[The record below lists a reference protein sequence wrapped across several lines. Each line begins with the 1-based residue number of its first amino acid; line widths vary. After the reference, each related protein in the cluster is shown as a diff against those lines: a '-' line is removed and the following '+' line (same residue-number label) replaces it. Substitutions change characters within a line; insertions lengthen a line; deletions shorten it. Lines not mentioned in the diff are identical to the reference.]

1 MTQSNQKKINISL
14 VKKDFASFEHID
26 FISKSD
32 RKFIIDCLDNGV
44 DGRILQF
51 VNSYIFFKSY
61 PIDIENISS
70 FFGKIDLDYE
80 KFCKCVND
88 TFSTTDQYEIL
99 DITFL
104 KKIFASTEHAFWA
117 ISKNQSMIE
126 LLNYGTFLD
135 SMNFEGI
142 DLFWEL
148 AFKNPKFYFKYY
160 YDYELHDKSWSKE
173 HFGQILAST
182 KKNILK
188 DLDNFA
194 FSIFEDYLYKE
205 REEDKIKIKNNF
217 QEYLLSIY
225 SGKTDEFFSRYEI
238 DEFDIQVSTNLED
251 FQKVLF
257 DIKNN
262 NS

>member
-1 MTQSNQKKINISL
+1 MIQAEYKKNKISL
-14 VKKDFASFEHID
+14 VKKEFNAFQSID
-26 FISKSD
+26 VKLKSD
-32 RKFIIDCLDNGV
+32 RKFIIDCLNNGV
-44 DGRILQF
+44 DGRVLQF

-61 PIDIENISS
+61 PLDFENISN
-70 FFGKIDLDYE
+70 FFDTLNVDCG
-80 KFCKCVND
+80 KFCSGVNN

-104 KKIFASTEHAFWA
+104 EKIFASTEHAFWA

-126 LLNYGTFLD
+126 LLNHGTFLD

-182 KKNILK
+182 KNNILE

-217 QEYLLSIY
+217 QEYLTSIY
-225 SGKTDEFFSRYEI
+225 SGKTDDFFSKYEI
-238 DEFDIQVSTNLED
+238 DGFDIQVSTNLED